1 MEDPWTALAPEQR
14 RITVADVRAR
24 CADLPAPGHQSYH
37 PGITTFRPA
46 ASLLPIVELD
56 GEAAV
61 ILTKR
66 PSTMT
71 YHRDDWVLPGGRTDP
86 GEEAV
91 ETAVREA
98 WEELGIPADR
108 IDIVGELDKHGPL
121 STGFVLQVF
130 VGIIDGDIELA
141 PDEREVAE
149 VMVVPLSA
157 LMAEGV
163 HYLSSE
169 LPPEH
174 DPGPMASGMT
184 SYVGEGPEEDAGRRR
199 GNHFFT
205 VREGEAAWG
214 TQGTILLEFLT
225 HLVGEAVERTS
236 DRLPS

>member
-1 MEDPWTALAPEQR
+1 MEDPWLALSPEQR
-14 RITVADVRAR
+14 RLTVGEVRAR

-37 PGITTFRPA
+37 SGVTASRPA
-46 ASLLPIVELD
+46 ASLLPIVEHD

-86 GEEAV
+86 GEQAV
-91 ETAVREA
+91 ETALREA

-130 VGIIDGDIELA
+130 VGIIDGPIELA
-141 PDEREVAE
+141 PDAREVAE
-149 VMVVPLSA
+149 VLVVPLSS

-163 HYLSSE
+163 HYRSSE

-174 DPGPMASGMT
+174 DPGPLADGLVARVPADDGADEPS
-184 SYVGEGPEEDAGRRR
+184 

-205 VREGEAAWG
+205 VRDGEAAWG

-225 HLVGEAVERTS
+225 HLVGERVERT
-236 DRLPS
+236 

>member
-1 MEDPWTALAPEQR
+1 MEDPWVALPPEQR
-14 RITVADVRAR
+14 RLSLAEVRRR
-24 CADLPAPGHQSYH
+24 CADLPAPGHQTYH
-37 PGITTFRPA
+37 PGITTTRPA
-46 ASLLPIVELD
+46 ASLLPIVERD

-108 IDIVGELDKHGPL
+108 IEIVGELDKHGPL

-130 VGIIDGDIELA
+130 VGIIDGDLELA

-149 VMVVPLSA
+149 VLVVPLSA

-169 LPPEH
+169 LPAEH
-174 DPGPMASGMT
+174 DPGPIA
-184 SYVGEGPEEDAGRRR
+184 VGLRSPVPEGEIGSRGR

-225 HLVGEAVERTS
+225 HLVEGT
-236 DRLPS
+236 DN